1 MINEQKVLGIIPAR
15 GGSKTLPRKNIK
27 LLAGKPL
34 IAWTIEEAQKSQYI
48 DRLIIS
54 SEDLEIIQVAK
65 EWGGEVPFVRPK
77 ELAEDETPG
86 IDPVIHALN
95 NIGENFEYVVLLQP
109 TSPLRTVADIDGG
122 IRCCLSHEAPVCV
135 SVSLA
140 DKSPYWM
147 YTLNAQQKMRVL
159 LPSVKLID
167 RRQNL
172 PPVYVLNGAVYVAQS
187 TYLMK
192 AKSFMTEETVAY
204 IMPAERSWDIDDEM
218 DFVICELFKER
229 TESKTVGRHPIVPPP
244 SRN

>member
-1 MINEQKVLGIIPAR
+1 MLNEQKVLGIIPAR

-34 IAWTIEEAQKSQYI
+34 IAWTIEEARKSQYI
-48 DRLIIS
+48 DRLIVS
-54 SEDLEIIQVAK
+54 SDDAEIIRIAK
-65 EWGGEVPFVRPK
+65 DWGGEVPFVRPE

-95 NIGENFEYVVLLQP
+95 NIGEDFDYVVLLQP
-109 TSPLRTVADIDGG
+109 TSPLRTVADIDGC
-122 IRCCLSHEAPVCV
+122 IRCCLSHQAPICV

-147 YTLNAQQKMRVL
+147 YTLNAQQKMQVL

-172 PPVYVLNGAVYVAQS
+172 PPVYVLNGAVYVARS
-187 TYLMK
+187 AYLLK
-192 AKSFMTEETVAY
+192 ERSFMTEETVAY
-204 IMPAERSWDIDDEM
+204 TMPPERSWDIDDEM
-218 DFVICELFKER
+218 DFLICEMIKEKLLENCWEAPHC
-229 TESKTVGRHPIVPPP
+229 TSAKP
-244 SRN
+244 

>member
-1 MINEQKVLGIIPAR
+1 MINKQKVLGIIPAR

-34 IAWTIEEAQKSQYI
+34 IAWTIEEARKSEYI

-54 SEDLEIIQVAK
+54 SDDPEIIQAA
-65 EWGGEVPFVRPK
+65 EAWGGEVPFVRPK

-95 NIGENFEYVVLLQP
+95 NIGEHFEYVVLLQP
-109 TSPLRTVADIDGG
+109 TSPLRTVADIDGC
-122 IRCCLSHEAPVCV
+122 IRFCFSYEAPVCV

-147 YTLNAQQKMRVL
+147 YTLNAQQRMQVL
-159 LPSVKLID
+159 LPSLKLID

-187 TYLMK
+187 AYLLK
-192 AKSFMTEETVAY
+192 EKSFISDATVAY
-204 IMPAERSWDIDDEM
+204 IMSAERSWDIDDEL
-218 DFVICELFKER
+218 DFLICELIKER
-229 TESKTVGRHPIVPPP
+229 TE
-244 SRN
+244 